1 MIQDH
6 TTPLTLLP
14 FTHKVGGHVAM
25 FRLAPNGALCKAVT
39 ATKEQLFY
47 EDLQFHPQF
56 QAFVPRYM
64 GVVRITYKQHTPN
77 HYQPEVAWARQ
88 GASLPSPTAMTTPLK
103 QPLSAIDGIHSPTA
117 PLSLS
122 LPNSLT
128 TASSASAVSAGMA
141 TGSRSTDTKQRHYH
155 PYHPAPPHDRKP
167 APSSQPQSPAR
178 YYPPQQQQ
186 EFIVIE
192 DLTAGLKKP
201 CVLDLKMGTRQHGI
215 YATYAK
221 KTSQTKKCEQST
233 SGRLGVRVCGM
244 QVYKSWM
251 GTYSVQDKYAGR
263 KLTPTSFRDT
273 LYDFL
278 HDGSRLWRHHIPPL
292 LDKLKQLALLIQKLR
307 GYRFFGSSLLL
318 IYDGLDPS
326 VPIDVRI
333 VDFAHCV
340 TQREMQENLADMT
353 CPPSRPTECD
363 HGYLLGLDTLIDTF
377 DHIYTSSAS
386 SSSSSSISG
395 SGILTDYHL
404 SSSPRTASQHTTT
417 VTVSPA
423 SSENSSSV
431 SH

>member
-1 MIQDH
+1 
-6 TTPLTLLP
+6 
-14 FTHKVGGHVAM
+14 M

-88 GASLPSPTAMTTPLK
+88 GTSFASPTTRKQSLSGLDPINTANVPLP
-103 QPLSAIDGIHSPTA
+103 PLSPPNTMAASSVPTA
-117 PLSLS
+117 AP
-122 LPNSLT
+122 
-128 TASSASAVSAGMA
+128 AVSAGMA

-155 PYHPAPPHDRKP
+155 PYHPTPPHDRK
-167 APSSQPQSPAR
+167 SVPQSHHTPSLPPPPTG

-215 YATYAK
+215 YATHAK
-221 KTSQTKKCEQST
+221 KTSQTRKCEQST
-233 SGRLGVRVCGM
+233 SGLLGVRVCGM

-278 HDGSRLWRHHIPPL
+278 HDGSRLWLHHIPPL

-377 DHIYTSSAS
+377 DHIYSSASASAS
-386 SSSSSSISG
+386 SSSNATSD
-395 SGILTDYHL
+395 TFADYPFSNSPHTATQHTATVI
-404 SSSPRTASQHTTT
+404 SSPTSSDTT
-417 VTVSPA
+417 VSL
-423 SSENSSSV
+423 SR
-431 SH
+431 